1 MCLCDGPDALKGLKE
16 VQVFIL
22 PNKLIDDIKFQ
33 IRNDVEIKLKM
44 IGLKVN
50 PDATEILC
58 INVLTNEVGAGISG
72 YYGSIEILLRHP
84 MIQVTRIETIQTD
97 AIIWESNIHL
107 LHGPPEG
114 FNKRCR
120 EGVNDLIDSFL
131 NDYLTTNGEMK

>member
-22 PNKLIDDIKFQ
+22 PNKLTDDIQFQ

-50 PDATEILC
+50 PNATEILC
-58 INVLTNEVGAGISG
+58 INVLTNEVGGEISS

-84 MIQVTRIETIQTD
+84 RIQVIRIETIQTD
-97 AIIWESNIHL
+97 AIIWKSNVHL

-120 EGVNDLIDSFL
+120 EGVKDLVDSFI
-131 NDYLTTNGEMK
+131 NDYLTTNGGMK